1 LVGAAVEL
9 PAGQLPERHARIDRH
24 AGLVPAELSTELW
37 PGGPAGPGGPTAE
50 LRSATGLRTGP
61 ATRQSASGL
70 RPTGLW
76 PAARSTRV
84 RPARLRP
91 TRLRPATGLRA
102 TARVRTT
109 TRIWSATWLWS
120 ARIRAAGLLRTGPA
134 SRHRRG
140 PRPDSDLRHHRHDRR
155 TDLLPDR
162 RHRPGCAVAPRRQA
176 VQQLSDARLSGDRA
190 ERGRH

>member
-1 LVGAAVEL
+1 LVGAAIEL

-84 RPARLRP
+84 RPAWLRSTRLW
-91 TRLRPATGLRA
+91 TAARLRPA
-102 TARVRTT
+102 ARIRP
-109 TRIWSATWLWS
+109 ATWLWS
-120 ARIRAAGLLRTGPA
+120 ARIRAAGLLRTSPA
-134 SRHRRG
+134 GRDRWG
-140 PRPDSDLRHHRHDRR
+140 PRP
-155 TDLLPDR
+155 
-162 RHRPGCAVAPRRQA
+162 
-176 VQQLSDARLSGDRA
+176 
-190 ERGRH
+190 